1 MDFMSTSVSCETQNE
16 HTMGCDGLHVA
27 PKYTLVRRFPRE

>member
-1 MDFMSTSVSCETQNE
+1 MSTSVGCETQNE
-16 HTMGCDGLHVA
+16 HTWGREGLHVA